1 MMKKIKRTGKLLAA
15 LLVVAVITGCQSEEP
30 ETTDNTQQTAST
42 ETESKTENEPEEAA
56 KEDSEEEDSDQLS
69 EEEIEAIYSMP
80 IESESGFVR
89 LKDFIPDLT
98 EEIRYATD
106 HNLVGEPI
114 DGYEQGIAIGTVE
127 MAEALRNVALAA
139 RELGYG
145 LKVYDAYRPA
155 RAGEHFERWWMDDQ
169 AEGLKEEFFPNIEK
183 TDLFTQGYLSNR
195 SLHSSGSTID
205 LTLVDLETGEEL
217 DMGTPY
223 DFLDPSSNALWVQG
237 LSDEQIE
244 NRALLRNLMITYGF
258 SYLPTEW
265 WHFQLISDPY
275 AGIYFDFPVS
285 DSWLN
290 TEQDLY

>member
-1 MMKKIKRTGKLLAA
+1 MLAA
-15 LLVVAVITGCQSEEP
+15 LLAMAVITGCQSEEP
-30 ETTDNTQQTAST
+30 ETADTTQQAAST
-42 ETESKTENEPEEAA
+42 ETKNKTENETEEAEKA
-56 KEDSEEEDSDQLS
+56 KENSEEEKDSSQLS
-69 EEEIEAIYSMP
+69 EEEIEATYSMP
-80 IESESGFVR
+80 IESKSGFVR

-169 AEGLKEEFFPNIEK
+169 AEGLKEEFFPGIEK
-183 TDLFTQGYLSNR
+183 TNLFTQGYLSNR

-217 DMGTPY
+217 DMGTSY

-265 WHFQLISDPY
+265 WHFQLIGDPY
-275 AGIYFDFPVS
+275 AGIYFDFPVNE
-285 DSWLN
+285 SWIN
-290 TEQDLY
+290 KEQTLY